1 MSARTCPHEHVS
13 HAKPPA
19 GPPPAP
25 DRRAPVRPRAP
36 PRAPPCRRVRPRPGA
51 PGAHERRT
59 SSLDVTLPAESVKPA
74 RRTTLAVLGSLALH
88 VSPLVRGGCGFD
100 VEFDMPELEF
110 ELTELEP
117 VVLDAQ
123 IDQKPPESPQPEPEV
138 IPPPMG
144 PEKPPEGEGPKP
156 AEEEKPPP
164 PKPKFGE
171 KSSKVAELG
180 PASST
185 AFVFL
190 NAKKVAGLPFAD
202 TVVEIMAPQ
211 IDFDFIVTGGGFHP
225 LKDFNYLVLA
235 SSNIRDYTQTFIA
248 VEYKLAQEEMIAGLN
263 RAAESDGQSIV
274 WEVRDGRMMGNPKPL
289 KDPDKDT
296 DPRWFVFLEDNV
308 GVYVREEFLPS
319 IIAGPDESKGN
330 TVGNYVANLSKLR
343 TFAAREPRAGLQI
356 VVKDISSTVKFRK
369 EPPFPL
375 PDRLELMAEAS
386 SSPELVIKGEFL
398 DAVDAT
404 KAQNLWADDLAKLI
418 DDKVPFYARFMVRS
432 FYEQTEF
439 TRDDKNVQLRS
450 DFSKEQAKFILEQ
463 IAEGARRMLKKTP
476 EQIEADRKRREEM
489 WAARK
494 NGKLTPSEAL
504 QQQKQQAGGSGAAQ
518 PPGTSGTPKPAPG
531 GTGAPKPLPTPPA
544 GAPTPPVE
552 APPPATP
559 PV

>member
-1 MSARTCPHEHVS
+1 M
-13 HAKPPA
+13 
-19 GPPPAP
+19 
-25 DRRAPVRPRAP
+25 
-36 PRAPPCRRVRPRPGA
+36 RPRPGA
-51 PGAHERRT
+51 AGALQRRT
-59 SSLDVTLPAESVKPA
+59 AFVDVTLPAEPVKPA

-100 VEFDMPELEF
+100 VDFEMPELEF

-117 VVLDAQ
+117 VVLDQQ
-123 IDQKPPESPQPEPEV
+123 IDQKPPEAQPQPEPEV
-138 IPPPMG
+138 VPPPMG

-190 NAKKVAGLPFAD
+190 NARKVAGLPFAD

-248 VEYKLAQEEMIAGLN
+248 VEYKLPQEEMIAGLN
-263 RAAESDGQSIV
+263 RAAENDGQTIT
-274 WEVRDGRMMGNPKPL
+274 WEVRDGRMMGNPKPA

-330 TVGNYVANLSKLR
+330 TVGNFVANLSKLK

-356 VVKDISSTVKFRK
+356 VVKDISSTVKFKK

-386 SSPELVIKGEFL
+386 ASPELVIKGEFL

-404 KAQNLWADDLAKLI
+404 RAQKLWAEDLTKLI

-432 FYEQTEF
+432 FYDQTEL

-504 QQQKQQAGGSGAAQ
+504 QHKNQQAGGSGISQPPGTSGAQPPGTPGTQ
-518 PPGTSGTPKPAPG
+518 PPGTSGTSKPAPG
-531 GTGAPKPLPTPPA
+531 GTGAPKPLPKPVPPAEPPTPPA
-544 GAPTPPVE
+544 D